1 MSIAPTLGWTLL
13 SREALKKAEAQLN
26 DKTEGVRD
34 EIGFLA
40 LHQAYADRFFPGT
53 SVLHTRLR
61 YVLFVP
67 WMYEKVNQKLGAADA
82 RLERLL
88 ESEELQLV
96 RRLKAS
102 GEKGIIGR
110 DVLPK
115 PSSQPPNM
123 VYWSALCEWGI
134 VKRNRDGSFPGRAE
148 LHRAMRFSHRHT
160 QLKDDDKAPIED
172 IHHFFIRVPDP
183 PKEWH
188 RSDKPLDFV
197 LRESEIRFLKQ
208 MLSGVMSPGDVRR
221 ASLLARLSE
230 VPMQYASVEDPWD
243 KTILKIAD
251 EADRGAL
258 ERARQTAAL
267 AAIGRGIYA
276 ALLETDCTKLDKRSI
291 EPFFVENLRGEI
303 IPRYIRDA
311 LSLDPS
317 MLGQDSLRLAN
328 DPIMQVLLAMQE
340 WLRRGGHEVED
351 LRELFTGVEA
361 SRKRGKAKLARTLGG
376 QARRAEW
383 DGNYNVSPLHYRW
396 PVVKGL
402 LQDLHEA
409 TI

>member
-1 MSIAPTLGWTLL
+1 MSVAPTLGWTLL

-67 WMYEKVNQKLGAADA
+67 WMYEKVNQKLGATDA

-160 QLKDDDKAPIED
+160 QLKDDDKTPIGD
-172 IHHFFIRVPDP
+172 VHHFFVKVPDP
-183 PKEWH
+183 PKEW
-188 RSDKPLDFV
+188 RSDTRLDFI
-197 LRESEIRFLKQ
+197 LRGNEILFLKRL
-208 MLSGVMSPGDVRR
+208 LSGVMCPGDVRR
-221 ASLLARLSE
+221 VSLLARLSE
-230 VPMQYASVEDPWD
+230 VPMQYASIEDPWD
-243 KTILKIAD
+243 EEILEISDGAD
-251 EADRGAL
+251 QGAL
-258 ERARQTAAL
+258 ERARQAAAL

-276 ALLETDCTKLDKRSI
+276 ALLENDCIKLDKRSM
-291 EPFFVENLRGEI
+291 EPFFVEYLREEV
-303 IPRYIRDA
+303 IPQYIRDA
-311 LSLDPS
+311 LSLDLS
-317 MLGQDSLRLAN
+317 MLGQDSLRLVH
-328 DPIMQVLLAMQE
+328 DPIMNVLRAMQE
-340 WLRRGGHEVED
+340 WLKCGHREVED
-351 LRELFTGVEA
+351 LRELFTNVEK

-383 DGNYNVSPLHYRW
+383 DGNYNVSALHYRW
-396 PVVKGL
+396 PTVKGL

-409 TI
+409 AA